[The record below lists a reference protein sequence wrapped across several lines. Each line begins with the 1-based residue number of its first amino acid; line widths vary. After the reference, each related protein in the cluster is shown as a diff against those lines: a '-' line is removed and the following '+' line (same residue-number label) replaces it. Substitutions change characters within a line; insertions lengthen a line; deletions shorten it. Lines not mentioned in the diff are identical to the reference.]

1 MTIQFKLTMIVIAVI
16 VVVNSVGSY
25 VAVQYAGTVWLDEVQ
40 TRVRLDLNSARAAYR
55 NHKDTIVA
63 FLQAASLDPH
73 LVSGVVEND
82 LPGVESLVR
91 RAHQSGGGD
100 VVKIDVINLL
110 DPKGRVIYRARN
122 PKSKGD
128 SLADN
133 PIVAQV
139 LQEQRLARGTIVLS
153 QESLLLEGKDLA
165 QRAHLRLIDTPNARP
180 TDDEFRTEGM
190 LACVAIPILDSRKR
204 MVAILYGGDLLNQ
217 RFEIVDAIKEEV
229 FPQQIYQGR
238 DIGTVTIFQGD
249 LRIATNVTMADG
261 QRAVGTRLSAPVA
274 ERVLDRG
281 ETWAAPAFVVND
293 WYITAY
299 EPITDPNGRII
310 GVLYVGLLQAP
321 FARQHLLLVGGFL
334 ALVLVATLAS
344 LLLIFLVTKLVLRP
358 IGHIIAMQRK
368 VAAGDL
374 TARVGIAASGEM
386 GELCRE
392 IDHMAAALQER
403 ERQLEQATRRQI
415 GRSEQLASVGRL
427 AAGVAHEINNPL
439 TGVLTFACMLREK
452 ENMDPQDK
460 QDLELI
466 VRETTRAAGIV
477 RGLLDFARERP
488 SAKAPMDVNDVIGR
502 TMRLLGNQSA
512 FHKIVVVED
521 LADGL
526 PAIDGDANQIQQVL
540 LNLSLNAC
548 EAMPDGGTLL
558 LSTSCEDESVVVRVT
573 DTGCGIKQEHL
584 DQIFEPF
591 FSTKPVGKGTGLGLS
606 VSYGIVRQHGGTL
619 EVESAAGKGSTFT
632 VTLPALA
639 GTSPGG
645 PGKAPPAP

>member
-16 VVVNSVGSY
+16 VVVNSAVSY

-55 NHKDTIVA
+55 NHKDTILA
-63 FLQAASLDPH
+63 FLHATSLDPH
-73 LVSGVVEND
+73 LAKGVEEND
-82 LPGVESLVR
+82 MAGVEDLVR
-91 RAHQSGGGD
+91 RAHQKGGAD
-100 VVKIDVINLL
+100 IISLL
-110 DPKGRVIYRARN
+110 DATGKVIYRARN
-122 PKSKGD
+122 PGTKGD
-128 SLADN
+128 SLAHN

-139 LQEQRLARGTIVLS
+139 LREQRLARGTIVLS
-153 QESLLLEGKDLA
+153 QESLLAEGKDLA
-165 QRAHLRLIDTPNARP
+165 ERAHLRLIDTPNARP
-180 TDDEFRTEGM
+180 TKDEFRSEGM
-190 LACVAIPILDSRKR
+190 LAGVAIPILDPQKK

-217 RFEIVDAIKEEV
+217 RFEIVDAIKDEV
-229 FPQQIYQGR
+229 FPKQVYQGR

-281 ETWAAPAFVVND
+281 EPWAAPAFVVND

-299 EPITDPNGRII
+299 EPITDPDGQII
-310 GVLYVGLLQAP
+310 GVLYVGLLRAP
-321 FARQHLLLVGGFL
+321 FAQRHLLLVGGFL
-334 ALVLVATLAS
+334 ALVLLATVAS
-344 LLLIFLVTKLVLRP
+344 LLLIVVVTKLVLRP
-358 IGHIIAMQRK
+358 LVHIIAMQRK

-374 TARVGIAASGEM
+374 AARVAVAASGEM

-392 IDHMAAALQER
+392 INQMAAALQER

-452 ENMDPQDK
+452 ENMDPQDR
-460 QDLELI
+460 QDLDLI

-488 SAKAPMDVNDVIGR
+488 SAKAPMDVNDVIRR

-512 FHKIVVVED
+512 FHNIVVVED

-526 PAIDGDANQIQQVL
+526 PAIDGDANQIQQVF

-548 EAMPDGGTLL
+548 EAMPEGGTLL
-558 LSTSCEDESVVVRVT
+558 LSTSCENESVVVRVT
-573 DTGCGIKQEHL
+573 DTGCGIKREHL

-591 FSTKPVGKGTGLGLS
+591 FTTKPVGKGTGLGLS

-619 EVESAAGKGSTFT
+619 EVESAAGKGSTFAAT
-632 VTLPALA
+632 FPALTNA
-639 GTSPGG
+639 SPGG
-645 PGKAPPAP
+645 PGKAPPDA